1 MQIVEIKLFITSNHN
16 VKKKI
21 TFSILFVWLSLS
33 LWAARQ
39 PEFSTAGFFRLDNSG
54 REVYSMNPAW
64 RFHKGAMEGA
74 ETKEFNDKDWTV
86 VSLPDGIEYLP
97 TEASGCI
104 NYQGEVWYRKH
115 FMPDAALKGK
125 KLFLHFEAIMGKS
138 KVFVNGKLLTEHFGG
153 YLPVIVDVTDVLD
166 WNGDNVIAVWADNSD
181 DPSYPPGKAQDVLD
195 YTYFGGIYR
204 DCWLIA
210 HNNVF
215 ITDPNYE
222 NEVAGGGLFVAF
234 GKVSDALAEVQLK
247 IHVRNATKNPF
258 SGRVEYMLLQPD
270 GTEVARLSD
279 KIQVKAGRA
288 TTVSDRMPVKQPML
302 WTPSTPTLYNLLVR
316 VLDKEGNVI
325 DGYRRR
331 IGIRSIEFK
340 GKDGFFLN
348 GRPYGKP
355 LIGANRHQDFAVV
368 GNAVANSIH
377 WRDAKKLKDVGM
389 EIIRNAHC
397 PQDPAFMD
405 ACDELGLFVIV
416 NTPGWQFWNDAP
428 EFAQRVYSDI
438 RNVVRRDRNHPSVWL
453 WEPILNETWY
463 PADFAKN
470 TRDIVDAEY
479 PYPYC
484 YSGSDSEAR
493 GHENFPVYFAHPAN
507 MQDAS
512 KEIDPTKTYFT
523 REWGDNVDDWSSHN
537 SPSRV
542 ARNWGEQPMRVQ
554 AQHYACPYYPVT
566 SYDVLY
572 KQSPQHVG
580 GCLWHSFDHQR
591 GYHPDPFYGGLMDVF
606 RQPKYSYYMF
616 MAQRPAVKN
625 DRNAGSGPMVY
636 IAHEMTPFSGKD
648 VTVYSNCDEVRLT
661 FNKGGKTYTYKKDKN
676 RPGMPSPVI
685 TFPDVYDFMVDKAFS
700 RTQKQDD
707 VYLLAEGLIDG
718 KVVATHKVVPA
729 RRPEKILLWM
739 DNEGTDLKADG
750 SDFVTVVAAVADKN
764 GNIKRLNNYN
774 IRFSIE
780 GEGRLLGGPGVL
792 ANPVPVKWGT
802 APVLVQSTLKPGKI
816 RITASVLFEGSQMP
830 ISGELE
836 FESKPSVF
844 PLVYD
849 AADAARIPLGS
860 ASAGQNTASKTD
872 AEREVERLRKELNT
886 LKLKEVERQQSEFG
900 EKE

>member
-1 MQIVEIKLFITSNHN
+1 M
-16 VKKKI
+16 KKI

-64 RFHKGAMEGA
+64 RFHKGAVEGA
-74 ETKEFNDKDWTV
+74 ETKEFNDKNWTV

-115 FMPDAALKGK
+115 FTPDAALKGK

-153 YLPVIVDVTDVLD
+153 YLPVIADVTDVLD

-340 GKDGFFLN
+340 GKDGFYLN

-685 TFPDVYDFMVDKAFS
+685 TFPDVYDFMMDKAFS

-849 AADAARIPLGS
+849 AADAACIPLGS
-860 ASAGQNTASKTD
+860 ASAGQNTTSKTD

>member
-1 MQIVEIKLFITSNHN
+1 M
-16 VKKKI
+16 KKI

-64 RFHKGAMEGA
+64 RFHKGAVEGA

-115 FMPDAALKGK
+115 FTPDAALKGK

-153 YLPVIVDVTDVLD
+153 YLPVIADVTDVLD

-340 GKDGFFLN
+340 GKDGFYLN

-377 WRDAKKLKDVGM
+377 WRDARKLKDVGM

-566 SYDVLY
+566 SYDVLH

-648 VTVYSNCDEVRLT
+648 ATVYSNCDEVRLT

-707 VYLLAEGLIDG
+707 VYLLAEGLING

>member
-1 MQIVEIKLFITSNHN
+1 M
-16 VKKKI
+16 KKI

-64 RFHKGAMEGA
+64 RFHKGAVEGA

-115 FMPDAALKGK
+115 FTPDAALKGK

-153 YLPVIVDVTDVLD
+153 YLPVIADVTDVLD

-279 KIQVKAGRA
+279 KIQVKVGRA

-340 GKDGFFLN
+340 GKDGFYLN

-729 RRPEKILLWM
+729 RRPEK
-739 DNEGTDLKADG
+739 
-750 SDFVTVVAAVADKN
+750 
-764 GNIKRLNNYN
+764 
-774 IRFSIE
+774 
-780 GEGRLLGGPGVL
+780 
-792 ANPVPVKWGT
+792 NPVVDG
-802 APVLVQSTLKPGKI
+802 
-816 RITASVLFEGSQMP
+816 
-830 ISGELE
+830 
-836 FESKPSVF
+836 
-844 PLVYD
+844 
-849 AADAARIPLGS
+849 
-860 ASAGQNTASKTD
+860 
-872 AEREVERLRKELNT
+872 
-886 LKLKEVERQQSEFG
+886 
-900 EKE
+900 

>member
-1 MQIVEIKLFITSNHN
+1 MCIRDS
-16 VKKKI
+16 
-21 TFSILFVWLSLS
+21 
-33 LWAARQ
+33 
-39 PEFSTAGFFRLDNSG
+39 DNSG

-64 RFHKGAMEGA
+64 RFHKGAVEGA

-115 FMPDAALKGK
+115 FTPDAALKGK

-153 YLPVIVDVTDVLD
+153 YLPVIADVTDVLD

-340 GKDGFFLN
+340 GKDGFYLN

-685 TFPDVYDFMVDKAFS
+685 TFPDVYDFMMDKAFS

-849 AADAARIPLGS
+849 AADAACIPLGS
-860 ASAGQNTASKTD
+860 ASAGQNTTSKTD

>member
-1 MQIVEIKLFITSNHN
+1 M
-16 VKKKI
+16 KKI

-104 NYQGEVWYRKH
+104 NYQGKVWYRKH
-115 FMPDAALKGK
+115 FTPDAALKGK

-153 YLPVIVDVTDVLD
+153 YLPVIADVTDVLD

-340 GKDGFFLN
+340 GKDGFYLN

-355 LIGANRHQDFAVV
+355 LIGANRHQDFAIV

-377 WRDAKKLKDVGM
+377 WWDAKKLKDVGM

-405 ACDELGLFVIV
+405 VCDELGLFVIV

-676 RPGMPSPVI
+676 RPGMPSSVI

-836 FESKPSVF
+836 LESKPSVF

>member
-1 MQIVEIKLFITSNHN
+1 M
-16 VKKKI
+16 KKI

-64 RFHKGAMEGA
+64 RFHKGAVESA

-115 FMPDAALKGK
+115 FTPDAALKGK

-153 YLPVIVDVTDVLD
+153 YLPVIADVTDVLD
-166 WNGDNVIAVWADNSD
+166 WNGGNVIAVWADNSD

-279 KIQVKAGRA
+279 KIQVKVGRA

-340 GKDGFFLN
+340 GKDGFYLN

-355 LIGANRHQDFAVV
+355 LIGANRHQDFAIV

-836 FESKPSVF
+836 LESKPSVF

>member
-1 MQIVEIKLFITSNHN
+1 M
-16 VKKKI
+16 KKI

-64 RFHKGAMEGA
+64 RFHKGAVEGA

-115 FMPDAALKGK
+115 FTPDAALKGK

-153 YLPVIVDVTDVLD
+153 YLPVIADVTDVLD

-340 GKDGFFLN
+340 GKDGFYLN

-463 PADFAKN
+463 SADFAKN

-685 TFPDVYDFMVDKAFS
+685 TFPDVYDFMMDKAFS

-849 AADAARIPLGS
+849 AADAACIPLGS
-860 ASAGQNTASKTD
+860 ASAGQNTTSKTD

>member
-1 MQIVEIKLFITSNHN
+1 M
-16 VKKKI
+16 KKI

-836 FESKPSVF
+836 FESKLSVF

-872 AEREVERLRKELNT
+872 AEREVCAR
-886 LKLKEVERQQSEFG
+886 S
-900 EKE
+900 

>member
-1 MQIVEIKLFITSNHN
+1 M
-16 VKKKI
+16 KKI

-64 RFHKGAMEGA
+64 RFHKGAVEGA

-115 FMPDAALKGK
+115 FTPDAALKGK

-153 YLPVIVDVTDVLD
+153 YLPVIADVTDVLD

-279 KIQVKAGRA
+279 KIQVKVGRA

-340 GKDGFFLN
+340 GKDGFYLN

-616 MAQRPAVKN
+616 IAQRPAVKN

>member
-1 MQIVEIKLFITSNHN
+1 M
-16 VKKKI
+16 KKI

-64 RFHKGAMEGA
+64 RFLKGAVEGA

-115 FMPDAALKGK
+115 FTPDAALKGK

-153 YLPVIVDVTDVLD
+153 YLPVIADVTDVLD

-279 KIQVKAGRA
+279 KIQVKVGRA

-340 GKDGFFLN
+340 GKDGFYLN

>member
-1 MQIVEIKLFITSNHN
+1 M
-16 VKKKI
+16 KKI

-64 RFHKGAMEGA
+64 RFHKGAVEGA

-115 FMPDAALKGK
+115 FTPDAALKGK

-153 YLPVIVDVTDVLD
+153 YLPVIADVTDVLD

-340 GKDGFFLN
+340 GKDGFYLN

-685 TFPDVYDFMVDKAFS
+685 TFPDVYDFMMDKAFS

-780 GEGRLLGGPGVL
+780 GEGRLLGGSGVL

-849 AADAARIPLGS
+849 AADAACIPLGS
-860 ASAGQNTASKTD
+860 ASAGQNTTSKTD

>member
-1 MQIVEIKLFITSNHN
+1 M
-16 VKKKI
+16 KKI

-64 RFHKGAMEGA
+64 RFHKGAVEGA

-115 FMPDAALKGK
+115 FTPDAALKGK

-153 YLPVIVDVTDVLD
+153 YLPVIADVTDVLD

-316 VLDKEGNVI
+316 VLDKEENVI

-340 GKDGFFLN
+340 GKDGFYLN

-685 TFPDVYDFMVDKAFS
+685 TFPDVYDFMMDKAFS

-849 AADAARIPLGS
+849 AADAACIPLGS

>member
-1 MQIVEIKLFITSNHN
+1 M
-16 VKKKI
+16 KKI

-64 RFHKGAMEGA
+64 RFHKGAVEGA

-115 FMPDAALKGK
+115 FTPDAALKGK

-153 YLPVIVDVTDVLD
+153 YLPVIADVTDVLD
-166 WNGDNVIAVWADNSD
+166 WNGGNVIAVWADNSD

-340 GKDGFFLN
+340 GKDGFYLN

-512 KEIDPTKTYFT
+512 KEIDPTKTYFI

-685 TFPDVYDFMVDKAFS
+685 TFPDVYDFMMDKAFS

-849 AADAARIPLGS
+849 AADAACIPLGS
-860 ASAGQNTASKTD
+860 ASAGQNTTSKTD

>member
-1 MQIVEIKLFITSNHN
+1 M
-16 VKKKI
+16 KKI

-64 RFHKGAMEGA
+64 RFHKGAVEGA

-115 FMPDAALKGK
+115 FTPDAALKGK

-153 YLPVIVDVTDVLD
+153 YLPVIADVTDVLD

-258 SGRVEYMLLQPD
+258 SGRGEYMLLQPD

-279 KIQVKAGRA
+279 KIQVKVGRA

-340 GKDGFFLN
+340 GKDGFYLN

>member
-1 MQIVEIKLFITSNHN
+1 M
-16 VKKKI
+16 KKI

-104 NYQGEVWYRKH
+104 NYQGKVWYRKH
-115 FMPDAALKGK
+115 FTPDAALKGK

-153 YLPVIVDVTDVLD
+153 YLPVIADVTDVLD

-279 KIQVKAGRA
+279 KIQVKVGRA

-340 GKDGFFLN
+340 GKDGFYLN

>member
-1 MQIVEIKLFITSNHN
+1 MKIINIHIM
-16 VKKKI
+16 KKI

-64 RFHKGAMEGA
+64 RFHKGAVEGA

-115 FMPDAALKGK
+115 FTPDAVLKGK

-138 KVFVNGKLLTEHFGG
+138 KMFVNGKLLTEHFGG
-153 YLPVIVDVTDVLD
+153 YLPVIADVTDVLD

-340 GKDGFFLN
+340 GKDGFYLN

>member
-1 MQIVEIKLFITSNHN
+1 MKIINIHIM
-16 VKKKI
+16 KKI

-64 RFHKGAMEGA
+64 RFHKGAVEGA

-115 FMPDAALKGK
+115 FTPDAALKGK

-153 YLPVIVDVTDVLD
+153 YLPVIADVTDVLD

-316 VLDKEGNVI
+316 VLDKEENVI

-340 GKDGFFLN
+340 GKDGFYLN

-616 MAQRPAVKN
+616 MVQRPAVKN

>member
-1 MQIVEIKLFITSNHN
+1 MKIINIHIM
-16 VKKKI
+16 KKI

-64 RFHKGAMEGA
+64 RFHKGAVESA

-115 FMPDAALKGK
+115 FTPDAALKGK

-153 YLPVIVDVTDVLD
+153 YLPVIADMTDVLD

-340 GKDGFFLN
+340 GKDGFYLN

>member
-1 MQIVEIKLFITSNHN
+1 MKIINIHIM
-16 VKKKI
+16 KKI

-153 YLPVIVDVTDVLD
+153 YLPVIADVTDVLD

-844 PLVYD
+844 PLIYD

>member
-1 MQIVEIKLFITSNHN
+1 MKIINIHIM
-16 VKKKI
+16 KKI

-64 RFHKGAMEGA
+64 RFHKGAVESA

-115 FMPDAALKGK
+115 FTPDAALKGK

-153 YLPVIVDVTDVLD
+153 YLPVIADVTDVLD

-258 SGRVEYMLLQPD
+258 SGQVEYMLLQPD

-340 GKDGFFLN
+340 GKDGFYLN

-438 RNVVRRDRNHPSVWL
+438 LNVVRRDRNHPSVWL

>member
-1 MQIVEIKLFITSNHN
+1 M
-16 VKKKI
+16 KKI

-64 RFHKGAMEGA
+64 RFHKGAVESA

-115 FMPDAALKGK
+115 FTPDAALKGK

-153 YLPVIVDVTDVLD
+153 YLPVIADVTDVLD

-270 GTEVARLSD
+270 GTEVARLID

-340 GKDGFFLN
+340 GKDGFYLN

-872 AEREVERLRKELNT
+872 AEREV
-886 LKLKEVERQQSEFG
+886 
-900 EKE
+900 

>member
-1 MQIVEIKLFITSNHN
+1 M
-16 VKKKI
+16 KKI

-512 KEIDPTKTYFT
+512 KEIDLTKTYFT

-750 SDFVTVVAAVADKN
+750 FDFVTVVAAVADKN

>member
-1 MQIVEIKLFITSNHN
+1 M
-16 VKKKI
+16 KKI

-64 RFHKGAMEGA
+64 RFHKGAVEGA

-115 FMPDAALKGK
+115 FTPDAVLKGK

-153 YLPVIVDVTDVLD
+153 YLPVIADVTDVLD

-340 GKDGFFLN
+340 GKDGFYLN

-685 TFPDVYDFMVDKAFS
+685 TFLDVYDFMVDKAFS

-872 AEREVERLRKELNT
+872 AEREVERLHKELNT

>member
-1 MQIVEIKLFITSNHN
+1 M
-16 VKKKI
+16 KKI

-64 RFHKGAMEGA
+64 RFHKGAVESA

-115 FMPDAALKGK
+115 FTPDAALKGK

-153 YLPVIVDVTDVLD
+153 YLPVIADVTDVLD
-166 WNGDNVIAVWADNSD
+166 WNGGNVIAVWADNSD

-340 GKDGFFLN
+340 GKDGFYLN

-355 LIGANRHQDFAVV
+355 LIGANRHQDFAIV

-438 RNVVRRDRNHPSVWL
+438 RNVVHRDRNHPSVWL

-836 FESKPSVF
+836 LESKPSVF

>member
-1 MQIVEIKLFITSNHN
+1 MKIINIHIM
-16 VKKKI
+16 KKI

-39 PEFSTAGFFRLDNSG
+39 PEFSIAGFFRLDNSG

-115 FMPDAALKGK
+115 FTPDAVLKGK

-153 YLPVIVDVTDVLD
+153 YLPVIADVTDVLD

-340 GKDGFFLN
+340 GKDGFYLN

>member
-1 MQIVEIKLFITSNHN
+1 M
-16 VKKKI
+16 KKI

-115 FMPDAALKGK
+115 FTPDAALKGK

-153 YLPVIVDVTDVLD
+153 YLPVIADVTDVLD

-258 SGRVEYMLLQPD
+258 SGQVEYMLLQPD

-279 KIQVKAGRA
+279 KIQVKVGRA

-340 GKDGFFLN
+340 GKDGFYLN

-836 FESKPSVF
+836 LESKPSVF

-886 LKLKEVERQQSEFG
+886 LILKEVERQQSEFG

>member
-1 MQIVEIKLFITSNHN
+1 MKN
-16 VKKKI
+16 I

-64 RFHKGAMEGA
+64 RFHKGAVEGA

-115 FMPDAALKGK
+115 FTPDAALKGK

-153 YLPVIVDVTDVLD
+153 YLPVIADVTDVLD

-616 MAQRPAVKN
+616 MAQRPAAKN

>member
-1 MQIVEIKLFITSNHN
+1 M
-16 VKKKI
+16 KKI
-21 TFSILFVWLSLS
+21 TFSILFVWFSLS

-64 RFHKGAMEGA
+64 RFHKGAVEGA

-115 FMPDAALKGK
+115 FTPDAVLKGK

-153 YLPVIVDVTDVLD
+153 YLPVIADVTDVLD

-340 GKDGFFLN
+340 GKDGFYLN

-685 TFPDVYDFMVDKAFS
+685 TF
-700 RTQKQDD
+700 
-707 VYLLAEGLIDG
+707 ICC
-718 KVVATHKVVPA
+718 
-729 RRPEKILLWM
+729 
-739 DNEGTDLKADG
+739 
-750 SDFVTVVAAVADKN
+750 
-764 GNIKRLNNYN
+764 
-774 IRFSIE
+774 
-780 GEGRLLGGPGVL
+780 
-792 ANPVPVKWGT
+792 
-802 APVLVQSTLKPGKI
+802 STC
-816 RITASVLFEGSQMP
+816 S
-830 ISGELE
+830 
-836 FESKPSVF
+836 
-844 PLVYD
+844 
-849 AADAARIPLGS
+849 
-860 ASAGQNTASKTD
+860 
-872 AEREVERLRKELNT
+872 
-886 LKLKEVERQQSEFG
+886 
-900 EKE
+900 

>member
-1 MQIVEIKLFITSNHN
+1 M
-16 VKKKI
+16 KKI

-64 RFHKGAMEGA
+64 RFHKGAVEGA

-115 FMPDAALKGK
+115 FTPDAALKGK

-153 YLPVIVDVTDVLD
+153 YLPVIADVTDVLD

-340 GKDGFFLN
+340 GKDGFYLN

-453 WEPILNETWY
+453 WEPILNETWH

-685 TFPDVYDFMVDKAFS
+685 TFPDVYDFMMDKAFS

-849 AADAARIPLGS
+849 AADAACIPLGS
-860 ASAGQNTASKTD
+860 ASAGQNTTSKTD

>member
-1 MQIVEIKLFITSNHN
+1 M
-16 VKKKI
+16 KKI

-153 YLPVIVDVTDVLD
+153 YLPVIADVTDVLD

-355 LIGANRHQDFAVV
+355 LIGANRHQDFAIV

-750 SDFVTVVAAVADKN
+750 FDFVTVVAAVADKN

>member
-1 MQIVEIKLFITSNHN
+1 M
-16 VKKKI
+16 KKI

-64 RFHKGAMEGA
+64 RFHKGAVEGA

-115 FMPDAALKGK
+115 FTPDAALKGK

-153 YLPVIVDVTDVLD
+153 YLPVIADVTDVLD

-279 KIQVKAGRA
+279 KIQVKVGRA

-340 GKDGFFLN
+340 GKDGFYLN

-377 WRDAKKLKDVGM
+377 WRDDKKLKDVGM

>member
-1 MQIVEIKLFITSNHN
+1 M
-16 VKKKI
+16 KKI

-750 SDFVTVVAAVADKN
+750 FDFVTVVAAVADKN

>member
-1 MQIVEIKLFITSNHN
+1 M
-16 VKKKI
+16 KKI
-21 TFSILFVWLSLS
+21 TFSILFVWVSLS

-64 RFHKGAMEGA
+64 RFHKGAVEGA

-115 FMPDAALKGK
+115 FTPDAALKGK

-153 YLPVIVDVTDVLD
+153 YLPVIADVTDVLD

-340 GKDGFFLN
+340 GKDGFYLN

-377 WRDAKKLKDVGM
+377 WRDARKLKDVGM

>member
-1 MQIVEIKLFITSNHN
+1 MKIINIHIM
-16 VKKKI
+16 KKI

-64 RFHKGAMEGA
+64 RFHKGAVESA

-115 FMPDAALKGK
+115 FTPDAALKGK

-153 YLPVIVDVTDVLD
+153 YLPVIADVTDVLD

-316 VLDKEGNVI
+316 VLDKEENVI

-340 GKDGFFLN
+340 GKDGFYLN

>member
-1 MQIVEIKLFITSNHN
+1 MKIINIHIM
-16 VKKKI
+16 KKI

-64 RFHKGAMEGA
+64 RFHKGAVEGA

-115 FMPDAALKGK
+115 FTPDAALKGK

-138 KVFVNGKLLTEHFGG
+138 KVFVNGKVLTEHFGG
-153 YLPVIVDVTDVLD
+153 YLPVIADVTDVLD

-279 KIQVKAGRA
+279 KIQVKVGRA

-340 GKDGFFLN
+340 GKDGFYLN